1 MEVKF
6 VCRGSNGNQCVF
18 EVYWED
24 VCHYVTKNMDD
35 LEDYEILLVTVDG
48 TCIYSALS
56 NPPIIWDDITGYFG

>member
-6 VCRGSNGNQCVF
+6 VCRDINGKQCVF
-18 EVYWED
+18 VADWDYVYG
-24 VCHYVTKNMDD
+24 YVTKNMDD